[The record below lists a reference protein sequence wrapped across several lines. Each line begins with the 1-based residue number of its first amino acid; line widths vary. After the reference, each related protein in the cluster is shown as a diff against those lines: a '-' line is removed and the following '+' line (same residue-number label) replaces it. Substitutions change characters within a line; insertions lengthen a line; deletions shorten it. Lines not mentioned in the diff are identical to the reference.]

1 MATKK
6 VSISARPTTAEVPSA
21 DAWVANREA
30 GEGGAAVPSGVT
42 APDLIPEPM
51 KRLTIDLPES
61 LHHALKL
68 YCLNNR
74 TTIAEVAREL
84 FANKCGLTEIKK

>member
-6 VSISARPTTAEVPSA
+6 VSIIARPTTAEVPRA

-30 GEGGAAVPSGVT
+30 GEAAVVPEPV
-42 APDLIPEPM
+42 AEPM

-68 YCLNNR
+68 YCLVNR
-74 TTIAEVAREL
+74 TTIADVARDL
-84 FANKCGLTEIKK
+84 FSKQCGLQ